1 MALQTSGAIS
11 LADIHVEAA
20 GSGAATSISS
30 LNDTDIRNLTAASGY
45 TINSTLGT
53 EIDFADFYGASATV
67 DYPAMSTYSVEL
79 ASASGYSLTSY
90 KSATASIV
98 VAGYNKA
105 GLSFRLFSNSYGVYF
120 YVKET
125 YSGASSTYYNAGGGF
140 ALSTTEVLASSN
152 NTTID
157 SGDIT
162 HAKIHLDYTQTNT
175 GTGPN
180 VTVSVV
186 NNNSW
191 GAIGSTGDVTTSLEA
206 AVGAECYASNERR
219 MVGTAKVYLRGTGYN
234 DTLVVSHDFDI
245 NCTAT
250 SNNCL

>member
-20 GSGAATSISS
+20 GSGYAASSISS
-30 LNDTDIRNLTAASGY
+30 LNDTDIRNLTAASGR

-67 DYPAMSTYSVEL
+67 DYPAMVTNSVEL
-79 ASASGYSLTSY
+79 ASASGYSLTSA
-90 KSATASIV
+90 K
-98 VAGYNKA
+98 AGYSAIVNPSFNKA
-105 GLSFRLFSNSYGVYF
+105 GLSFRLFSNSYGVYL

-125 YSGASSTYYNAGGGF
+125 YSAALSSYNNAGGSF
-140 ALSTTEVLASSN
+140 VLSTTEVMASKN

-175 GTGPN
+175 GMGS
-180 VTVSVV
+180 VSVV

-206 AVGAECYASNERR
+206 AVGAECYASNARR
-219 MVGTAKVYLRGTGYN
+219 MIGTAKVYLRGTGYN

-245 NCTAT
+245 HCQAT
-250 SNNCL
+250 SNNCF

>member
-20 GSGAATSISS
+20 GSGYAASSISS
-30 LNDTDIRNLTAASGY
+30 LNDTDIRNLTAAAGR

-53 EIDFADFYGASATV
+53 EIDFGDFYGASATV
-67 DYPAMSTYSVEL
+67 DYPAMVTHSVEL

-90 KSATASIV
+90 KSATAGIV
-98 VAGYNKA
+98 LSSYNKA

-125 YSGASSTYYNAGGGF
+125 YSAATSTYYNAGGGF
-140 ALSTTEVLASSN
+140 TLSTTEVLASRN

-175 GTGPN
+175 GVGS
-180 VTVSVV
+180 VSVV

-206 AVGAECYASNERR
+206 AVGAECYASNGRR

-250 SNNCL
+250 SNNCF

>member
-11 LADIHVEAA
+11 LGQIHVEAA
-20 GSGAATSISS
+20 GSGYAFSSISS
-30 LNDTDIRNLTAASGY
+30 LNDTDIRNLTAASGR

-67 DYPAMSTYSVEL
+67 DYPAMVTNSVEL
-79 ASASGYSLTSY
+79 ASASGYSLTSA
-90 KSATASIV
+90 KAALGGIV
-98 VAGYNKA
+98 VPSFNKA
-105 GLSFRLFSNSYGVYF
+105 GLSFRLFSNSYGVYL

-125 YSGASSTYYNAGGGF
+125 YSGAISSYNNAGGSF
-140 ALSTTEVLASSN
+140 VLSTTEVMASKN

-175 GTGPN
+175 GMGS
-180 VTVSVV
+180 VSVV

-206 AVGAECYASNERR
+206 AVGAECYASNARR
-219 MVGTAKVYLRGTGYN
+219 MIGTAKVYLRGTGYN

-245 NCTAT
+245 HCQAT
-250 SNNCL
+250 SNNCF

>member
-20 GSGAATSISS
+20 GSGYAATGTSS

-45 TINSTLGT
+45 TINSTAGT
-53 EIDFADFYGASATV
+53 TISIGDFYGASATV

-90 KSATASIV
+90 KSATSAIV

-125 YSGASSTYYNAGGGF
+125 YSAANSTYYNAGGGF
-140 ALSTTEVLASSN
+140 ALSTTEVLASRN

-175 GTGPN
+175 GMG
-180 VTVSVV
+180 TVSVV

-206 AVGAECYASNERR
+206 AVGAECYASNARR
-219 MVGTAKVYLRGTGYN
+219 MIGTAKVYLRGTGYN

-245 NCTAT
+245 HCQAT
-250 SNNCL
+250 SNNCF

>member
-20 GSGAATSISS
+20 GSGYAATSTSS
-30 LNDTDIRNLTAASGY
+30 LNDSDIRNLTAASGR

-79 ASASGYSLTSY
+79 ASASGYSLTSAKAGY
-90 KSATASIV
+90 AAIV
-98 VAGYNKA
+98 NPSYNKA
-105 GLSFRLFSNSYGVYF
+105 GLSFRLFSNSYGVYL

-125 YSGASSTYYNAGGGF
+125 YSGAISTYYNAGGGF
-140 ALSTTEVLASSN
+140 TLSTTEVLASRN

-175 GTGPN
+175 GTGS
-180 VTVSVV
+180 VSVV

-206 AVGAECYASNERR
+206 AVGAECYASNARR
-219 MVGTAKVYLRGTGYN
+219 MIGTAKVYLRGTGYN

-245 NCTAT
+245 HCQAT
-250 SNNCL
+250 SNNCF